1 MNSWVKN
8 VTKEKKEKYNNGFV
22 FITQNVTVLLV
33 APSHVI
39 LTLDS
44 VDANQG
50 SLDHAVI
57 AVR

>member
-8 VTKEKKEKYNNGFV
+8 VTKEKKKNISFV